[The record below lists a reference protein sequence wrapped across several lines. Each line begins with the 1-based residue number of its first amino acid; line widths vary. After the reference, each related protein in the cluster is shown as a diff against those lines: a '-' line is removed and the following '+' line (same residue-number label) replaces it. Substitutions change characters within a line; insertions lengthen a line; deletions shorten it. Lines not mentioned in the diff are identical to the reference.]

1 MFPLPFPHRTRKL
14 VFRSRNGNDEV
25 STTRVSSFEFR
36 ISSTRFFHFSI
47 FLSLSIINSLLS
59 SAPSPFFPLSLCHR
73 STPPLLHSLFP
84 FSPRHSPPLLPPPPL
99 LGSSRCFPSLSLC
112 RSSLSP
118 ALDTGNAVPLSRA
131 ERCGNVARAGVRRA
145 QGRVVGTV
153 GKFSCR
159 RLCARRQWCSPPP
172 SLRGILLDFL
182 LSRSKS
188 VSPRTQKKRGGAG
201 RGGKRYI
208 IRGVA
213 RKFNSIARRGSH
225 LLPRESRTPVDAINA
240 GVSFRDEFK
249 IDEIYRIEESNGFL
263 CSFKFKLSNVKS
275 FVPVIS
281 EQVEWISTRRE
292 FVWEENGGRGSDASR
307 FAIWRPCP
315 GIWETRRRHRS
326 PRLRGTERG
335 GGAVGAHEARR
346 EG

>member
-1 MFPLPFPHRTRKL
+1 MKFQQHEF
-14 VFRSRNGNDEV
+14 
-25 STTRVSSFEFR
+25 RVSSFVSLR
-36 ISSTRFFHFSI
+36 RDFSI
-47 FLSLSIINSLLS
+47 FRSFSLSRSSTAFSPQLLHLSFLFPSVTDPLLLS
-59 SAPSPFFPLSLCHR
+59 SIHSFLSLRATLHLFFLLLSWVHLDAFPLSLSVDPR
-73 STPPLLHSLFP
+73 SL
-84 FSPRHSPPLLPPPPL
+84 PRWTRATQCLSA
-99 LGSSRCFPSLSLC
+99 GRRGVATSR
-112 RSSLSP
+112 
-118 ALDTGNAVPLSRA
+118 
-131 ERCGNVARAGVRRA
+131 ERVCV
-145 QGRVVGTV
+145 GRVVGTV

-182 LSRSKS
+182 LSRSKN
-188 VSPRTQKKRGGAG
+188 VSPRTQKKKGGAG

-240 GVSFRDEFK
+240 GASFRDEFK

-281 EQVEWISTRRE
+281 EQVEWISTRGE

>member
-1 MFPLPFPHRTRKL
+1 MERPFDPLHPRGFVTTRIPFCFPSPHRTRKL

-84 FSPRHSPPLLPPPPL
+84 FSPRHSPPLLPPPL

-145 QGRVVGTV
+145 RGGDCGKILMPATV
-153 GKFSCR
+153 C
-159 RLCARRQWCSPPP
+159 PPP
-172 SLRGILLDFL
+172 VVLTTTVATGNPARLPAFTLQERFTAHAKKEGR
-182 LSRSKS
+182 SR
-188 VSPRTQKKRGGAG
+188 
-201 RGGKRYI
+201 
-208 IRGVA
+208 
-213 RKFNSIARRGSH
+213 
-225 LLPRESRTPVDAINA
+225 
-240 GVSFRDEFK
+240 
-249 IDEIYRIEESNGFL
+249 
-263 CSFKFKLSNVKS
+263 
-275 FVPVIS
+275 
-281 EQVEWISTRRE
+281 
-292 FVWEENGGRGSDASR
+292 
-307 FAIWRPCP
+307 
-315 GIWETRRRHRS
+315 
-326 PRLRGTERG
+326 ERG
-335 GGAVGAHEARR
+335 KKVYH
-346 EG
+346 

>member
-59 SAPSPFFPLSLCHR
+59 SAPSPFFPLSLCH
-73 STPPLLHSLFP
+73 LIHS
-84 FSPRHSPPLLPPPPL
+84 SSPPFTLSFLSAPL
-99 LGSSRCFPSLSLC
+99 STSSSFSSSPGFISMLSLSL
-112 RSSLSP
+112 SLSVDP
-118 ALDTGNAVPLSRA
+118 RSLPRWTRATQCLSAGRRGVA
-131 ERCGNVARAGVRRA
+131 TSRERVCV
-145 QGRVVGTV
+145 GRVVGTV

-188 VSPRTQKKRGGAG
+188 VSPRTQKRKGGAG

-240 GVSFRDEFK
+240 GASFRDEFK
-249 IDEIYRIEESNGFL
+249 IDEIYRIEESSGFL
-263 CSFKFKLSNVKS
+263 
-275 FVPVIS
+275 
-281 EQVEWISTRRE
+281 
-292 FVWEENGGRGSDASR
+292 
-307 FAIWRPCP
+307 
-315 GIWETRRRHRS
+315 RS
-326 PRLRGTERG
+326 LFFSLFF
-335 GGAVGAHEARR
+335 
-346 EG
+346 

>member
-1 MFPLPFPHRTRKL
+1 MKFQQHEF
-14 VFRSRNGNDEV
+14 
-25 STTRVSSFEFR
+25 RVSSFVSLR
-36 ISSTRFFHFSI
+36 RDFSI
-47 FLSLSIINSLLS
+47 FRSFSLSRSSTAFSPQLLHLSFLFPSVTDPLLLS
-59 SAPSPFFPLSLCHR
+59 SIHSFLSLRATLHLFFLLLSWVHLDAFPLSLSVDPRSLPRWTRATQCLSAGRRGVATSRERVCVGHR
-73 STPPLLHSLFP
+73 GAWWGLWENSHAGDCVPAASGAHHHRRYGESCSTSCFHA
-84 FSPRHSPPLLPPPPL
+84 PRAFH
-99 LGSSRCFPSLSLC
+99 
-112 RSSLSP
+112 
-118 ALDTGNAVPLSRA
+118 RA
-131 ERCGNVARAGVRRA
+131 R
-145 QGRVVGTV
+145 
-153 GKFSCR
+153 
-159 RLCARRQWCSPPP
+159 
-172 SLRGILLDFL
+172 
-182 LSRSKS
+182 
-188 VSPRTQKKRGGAG
+188 KKRGEEQGG
-201 RGGKRYI
+201 GGKRYI

-240 GVSFRDEFK
+240 GASFRDEFK

-281 EQVEWISTRRE
+281 EQVEWISTRGE

>member
-1 MFPLPFPHRTRKL
+1 MKFQQHEF
-14 VFRSRNGNDEV
+14 
-25 STTRVSSFEFR
+25 RVSSFVSLR
-36 ISSTRFFHFSI
+36 RDFSI
-47 FLSLSIINSLLS
+47 FRSFSLSRSSTAFSPQLLHLSFLFPSVTDPLLLS
-59 SAPSPFFPLSLCHR
+59 SIHSFLSLRATLHLFFLLLLSWVHLDAFPL
-73 STPPLLHSLFP
+73 
-84 FSPRHSPPLLPPPPL
+84 
-99 LGSSRCFPSLSLC
+99 SLSLC

-188 VSPRTQKKRGGAG
+188 VSPRTQKRKGGAG

-240 GVSFRDEFK
+240 GASFRDEFK

-281 EQVEWISTRRE
+281 EQVEWISTRGE

>member
-1 MFPLPFPHRTRKL
+1 MKFQQHEF
-14 VFRSRNGNDEV
+14 
-25 STTRVSSFEFR
+25 RVSSFVSLR
-36 ISSTRFFHFSI
+36 RDFSI
-47 FLSLSIINSLLS
+47 FRSFSLSRSSTAFSPQLLHLS
-59 SAPSPFFPLSLCHR
+59 FLFPSVTS

-84 FSPRHSPPLLPPPPL
+84 FSPRHSPPLLPPPL

-188 VSPRTQKKRGGAG
+188 VSPRTQKRKGGAG

-240 GVSFRDEFK
+240 GASFRDEFK
-249 IDEIYRIEESNGFL
+249 IDEIYRIEESSGFL
-263 CSFKFKLSNVKS
+263 
-275 FVPVIS
+275 
-281 EQVEWISTRRE
+281 
-292 FVWEENGGRGSDASR
+292 
-307 FAIWRPCP
+307 
-315 GIWETRRRHRS
+315 RS
-326 PRLRGTERG
+326 LFFPLFF
-335 GGAVGAHEARR
+335 
-346 EG
+346 

>member
-1 MFPLPFPHRTRKL
+1 MKFQQHEF
-14 VFRSRNGNDEV
+14 
-25 STTRVSSFEFR
+25 RVSSFVSLR
-36 ISSTRFFHFSI
+36 RDFSI
-47 FLSLSIINSLLS
+47 FRSFSLSRSSTAFSPQLLHLSFLFPSVTDPLLLS
-59 SAPSPFFPLSLCHR
+59 SIHSFLSLRATLHLFFLLLSWVHLDAFPL
-73 STPPLLHSLFP
+73 
-84 FSPRHSPPLLPPPPL
+84 
-99 LGSSRCFPSLSLC
+99 SLSLC

-188 VSPRTQKKRGGAG
+188 VSPRTQKRKGGAG

-240 GVSFRDEFK
+240 GASFRDEFK
-249 IDEIYRIEESNGFL
+249 IDEIYRIEESSGFL
-263 CSFKFKLSNVKS
+263 
-275 FVPVIS
+275 
-281 EQVEWISTRRE
+281 
-292 FVWEENGGRGSDASR
+292 
-307 FAIWRPCP
+307 
-315 GIWETRRRHRS
+315 RS
-326 PRLRGTERG
+326 LFFSLFF
-335 GGAVGAHEARR
+335 
-346 EG
+346 